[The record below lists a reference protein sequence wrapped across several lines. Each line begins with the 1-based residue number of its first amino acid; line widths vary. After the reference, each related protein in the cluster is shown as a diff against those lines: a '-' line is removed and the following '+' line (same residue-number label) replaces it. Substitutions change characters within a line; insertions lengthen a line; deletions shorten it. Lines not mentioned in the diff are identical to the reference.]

1 MRNTTLSTLAPP
13 SSVPRD
19 APLLVYLCHGR
30 GYVWDVDTAL
40 ALRTRYHIVGAL
52 VGTLPRLPMQNTF
65 FSLPLVLLSE
75 EITVLLEREL
85 EILLGLIRIVDDS
98 RGHCMPLP
106 AEIEQ
111 WAAKREA
118 DSIEYAKAKKLA
130 AEITQKAMKAA
141 YATSPRQK
149 RNKGRASRQGDVELV
164 GGVVENHTEV
174 SDGDTLE
181 EKTPASTIDGETHI
195 IPSLDPLQDLFTPAS
210 TNAKAIA
217 EPNSSDHHQ
226 DQLNVSIEPTGTANS
241 SPLSP
246 ITDLCRSLEKLDL
259 RPMIEDDRLSSVSGS
274 EGRPDDWDQ
283 TSGVPQNDPLHVD
296 RLAPPE
302 PTKPTAPP
310 LPPLPISTPTSSAT
324 LPWFARS
331 NPERSSLDF
340 AQARLTGLWQYPST
354 PEDRLRY
361 KVFCALWEKGY
372 YITTGSKFGGDYL
385 MYPGDPLRFHSHYVT
400 SIVPIDKLFSPLDA
414 VMFGRLG
421 TTVKKSHAVCSWD
434 DEKDQLVCVCIQWTG
449 WN

>member
-1 MRNTTLSTLAPP
+1 MNGRCRMRKTTLSTLAPP

-75 EITVLLEREL
+75 EITVLLER
-85 EILLGLIRIVDDS
+85 GLIRIVDDS
-98 RGHCMPLP
+98 RGHLIPLTE
-106 AEIEQ
+106 EIEQ

-118 DSIEYAKAKKLA
+118 DSIEYANAKKLA
-130 AEITQKAMKAA
+130 AEKTQKAMKAA

-149 RNKGRASRQGDVELV
+149 RKKGRGMQEDVESV
-164 GGVVENHTEV
+164 AGVVENPTAV
-174 SDGDTLE
+174 SDEDTLDGSGF
-181 EKTPASTIDGETHI
+181 TSTTDGEAHT
-195 IPSLDPLQDLFTPAS
+195 IPSLDALQHLFTPKS
-210 TNAKAIA
+210 TDAKTIA
-217 EPNSSDHHQ
+217 EPSSSDHHR
-226 DQLNVSIEPTGTANS
+226 DQLKVSIEPTDTANS
-241 SPLSP
+241 NPLTP

-259 RPMIEDDRLSSVSGS
+259 QPTIEDDRSRSVSGS
-274 EGRPDDWDQ
+274 EGRSDDGDR
-283 TSGVPQNDPLHVD
+283 TSDVRHDEPLHVD
-296 RLAPPE
+296 RIVPPE
-302 PTKPTAPP
+302 PTKPATPP

-354 PEDRLRY
+354 AEERLRY

-372 YITTGSKFGGDYL
+372 FITTGSKFGGDYL

-434 DEKDQLVCVCIQWTG
+434 DEKDELVCVCIQWTG